1 VSTSD
6 LPARGF
12 GGRSRIGAPAH
23 TRSVSADVW
32 ILCGLIVVAIVIRI
46 ITIDNQS
53 LWADEAL
60 TAYEAHLPFGAML
73 GSVVHVETTPPLYFV
88 LIWGWAKLFGTGE
101 VALRSLSTL
110 AGIALVPIAYLSA
123 RDLISRWA
131 GVIAAAFVTVN
142 PFLIWYSQEARA
154 YMLLAL
160 LTGASFWWFIRA
172 RSDLSRRNL
181 AWWAVCSSAAV
192 MTHFFA
198 GFVVGPEALWL
209 LWVARTRMTV
219 LAVGVVAAAQLA
231 MLPFAVG
238 DTSASH
244 GVGWIAAIPRVNRI
258 ATTAVEWA
266 GSNIYR
272 RSTTAEG
279 LVGGAALI
287 AIVALLLLVGG
298 DRQTRQGA
306 KVAGAITAFA
316 FVAPL
321 ALGLVGQDYF
331 LSRNEIPAFIPMT
344 TVVAAACVAPRAR
357 WLGGAL
363 AVVLLVLFSVT
374 AVDVQTHPY
383 LERPDWRNVAR
394 ALGPATVPRAILA
407 ADGTTADPL
416 KIYLP
421 GVTWSQPHD
430 RLVMV
435 KEVDVVGATK
445 RLRLVADVP
454 RQSATGTSN
463 AAATSGAGAT
473 AVGSSLPRSVS
484 PPAARLLSRFR
495 VDNWIVARFALARP
509 ERINI
514 DDLRRRAGEFFRRTP
529 VSLLVF
535 VQPAER

>member
-12 GGRSRIGAPAH
+12 GWRSRIAASSH
-23 TRSVSADVW
+23 TRSLSAELW
-32 ILCGLIVVAIVIRI
+32 ILCGLIVLATVIRI

-88 LIWGWAKLFGTGE
+88 LIWGWAKAFGTGE

-160 LTGASFWWFIRA
+160 LSGASFWWFIRA
-172 RSDLSRRNL
+172 RSDPSRRNL
-181 AWWAVCSSAAV
+181 TWWVVCSSAAV

-209 LWVARTRMTV
+209 LWVARTRTTA

-244 GVGWIAAIPRVNRI
+244 GVGWIAKIPRVHRI
-258 ATTAVEWA
+258 ATTVVEWA

-287 AIVALLLLVGG
+287 AIVAVLLLVGG

-306 KVAGAITAFA
+306 KVAAAITAFA
-316 FVAPL
+316 FVAPV

-363 AVVLLVLFSVT
+363 AVALLVLFSVT

-421 GVTWSQPHD
+421 GVAWSQPHD
-430 RLVMV
+430 RLVLV

-445 RLRLVADVP
+445 RLRIVAAV
-454 RQSATGTSN
+454 RHRGATGTSN
-463 AAATSGAGAT
+463 AAARAGARAT
-473 AVGSSLPRSVS
+473 AVGSPVPRSVS

-514 DDLRRRAGEFFRRTP
+514 DGLRRRAGEFFRRTP
-529 VSLLVF
+529 VSLLIF
-535 VQPAER
+535 TQPAEH